1 MRLTRIGVL
10 VCLLLMVQTLFA
22 AIIGEERTVSLTLND
37 GLAGE
42 TVHSIMTDH
51 NGTTWIATNSGV
63 NAYNGKHL
71 HTFRI
76 YDNNRRMLVVDG
88 LCETRSKTIYAATNG
103 GLYRMQQGEASFERV
118 LADKVGAVVSL
129 LAVGDTIYIGSQQGF
144 QYYDGH
150 NLKHVDVS
158 PSRRG
163 LDNIVRQYV
172 EGADG
177 KIWFL
182 SRFDLNCFDPRSG
195 KLERYELSYQDQP
208 VILTQFASADDSLFI
223 ICSRDKGLFTCDL
236 RDRKLTPV
244 SGVGN
249 IVSTVQ
255 RSADGSICVATD
267 GAGAYRLE
275 VRGKGVE
282 VSERFN
288 TTGDNSHQLPSNGT
302 YCYYRDMNGVNWF
315 GFVRYGL
322 AYTYHCGDLF
332 RVAYAGDFTTDGM
345 NVRTYCRHD
354 QDAIIGTQNGFYHIN
369 TQTGM
374 SRYFTSEDLGGGHII
389 NAIVWYDDRFYIGT
403 FDGGLRIYDPQTQ
416 QLAIPTFLM
425 KLDKGSIGDLKVGPD
440 GRLWIGCTHGLVIVS
455 DGQVQQH
462 FTEQNSRIVGG
473 LILSITFDGEGNAW
487 LTGAKGCS
495 LYSVRSHEIV
505 DTNFPK
511 GFFNQEEWMRG
522 AQGHDG
528 LVFMRTGPKTF
539 YTNQDMTDFGELKLP
554 IAFYDKWC
562 RNMVDDM
569 KGHYLLA
576 TERGL
581 FRFDY
586 ALKEMQHFGYG
597 EGLRGNFI
605 NDMSIG
611 SDGRVWVATSQGLFW
626 TDADRLASWKKDNRY
641 HVSLFNI
648 RCGSD
653 LLSHA
658 EDYEANAKHRI
669 RLRWNMTSEVLQ
681 VEPLLMD
688 YAKQTGRLYEWR
700 LDGADWQT
708 VDAGDDIDVRGL
720 MLGQHKLEVRLA
732 GAQGTASTY
741 TITVMPSFWATFELV
756 LFIVAIALLWLW
768 WRFRKNT
775 KVLLSERD
783 EIEDAL
789 MESERESEALREE
802 LADLSLTSEKYQKVK
817 VDEEECADIVKRM
830 KEYLERER
838 VYTNA
843 DLKMK
848 DLADVLH
855 LSAPKL
861 SQVFNLYMGQNYY
874 DFINGYR
881 LEEFKRLVEDG
892 ETRRYTIT
900 ALSEQCGFKKSN
912 FFSTFRKVEGMTP
925 VEYLKKKGVKMT

>member
-1 MRLTRIGVL
+1 MKLTRIGVL

-42 TVHSIMTDH
+42 TVHRVMTDH

-76 YDNNRRMLVVDG
+76 YDENGRMLVVDG
-88 LCETRSKTIYAATNG
+88 LCETRSKAIYAATNG
-103 GLYRMQQGEASFERV
+103 GLYRMQQGEAHFERV

-129 LAVGDTIYIGSQQGF
+129 LAVGDTIYIGSQQGL
-144 QYYDGH
+144 QYYDGR
-150 NLKHVDVS
+150 NLKHIDVS

-172 EGADG
+172 KGAG
-177 KIWFL
+177 GLIWFL
-182 SRFDLNCFDPRSG
+182 SRFDLNSFEPRSG
-195 KLERYELSYQDQP
+195 KMERYELSYQDQA
-208 VILTQFASADDSLFI
+208 VILTQFAYAGDSLFVI
-223 ICSRDKGLFTCDL
+223 GSRDKGLFTYDL
-236 RDRKLTPV
+236 RDGQLMPV

-255 RSADGSICVATD
+255 QSADGSVCVATD

-275 VRGKGVE
+275 VRGKRLE
-282 VSERFN
+282 VIEQFN
-288 TTGDNSHQLPSNGT
+288 TMGDNSHQLPSNGT
-302 YCYYRDMNGVNWF
+302 YCYYRDPNGVNWF

-322 AYTYHCGDLF
+322 AYTYHCSDLF
-332 RVAYAGDFTTDGM
+332 QVAYAGDFTTDGL

-369 TQTGM
+369 TLTGK
-374 SRYFTSEDLGGGHII
+374 SRYFSSEDLSGGHIV
-389 NAIVWYDDRFYIGT
+389 NTVVWYNDRFYIGT
-403 FDGGLRIYDPQTQ
+403 FDGGLRIYDPKTQ
-416 QLAIPTFLM
+416 QLAIPTFSA
-425 KLDKGSIGDLKVGPD
+425 KLVGGSIGDLKVGPD

-473 LILSITFDGEGNAW
+473 LILSITFDREGNAW

-522 AQGHDG
+522 ASGHDG

-554 IAFYDKWC
+554 ITFYDKWC
-562 RNMVDDM
+562 RNMIDDM
-569 KGHYLLA
+569 QGNYLLA

-581 FRFDY
+581 FCFDY
-586 ALKEMQHFGYG
+586 DLKEMQHFGYG

-611 SDGRVWVATSQGLFW
+611 SDGRLWVATSQGLFW
-626 TDADRLASWKKDNRY
+626 TDTNRLASWKKDNRY
-641 HVSLFNI
+641 QVSLFNI

-653 LLSHA
+653 LLPHA
-658 EDYEANAKHRI
+658 EGYEANVEHRI
-669 RLRWNMTSEVLQ
+669 RLRWNMTSDVLQ
-681 VEPLLMD
+681 MEPVLMD
-688 YAKQTGRLYEWR
+688 YAKQTGRLYEWK
-700 LDGADWQT
+700 LDGADWQM
-708 VDAGDDIDVRGL
+708 VDDGDDIDVRGL

-732 GAQGTASTY
+732 GAPGTASTY
-741 TITVMPSFWATFELV
+741 TITVVPSFWAMFELV
-756 LFIVAIALLWLW
+756 LVIISLVALWLW
-768 WRFRKNT
+768 WRYRKYT
-775 KVLLSERD
+775 KEVISEHHLTEAALLE
-783 EIEDAL
+783 E
-789 MESERESEALREE
+789 MEE
-802 LADLSLTSEKYQKVK
+802 LQQTKEEIIAEDQKYQKVK
-817 VDEEECADIVKRM
+817 VDEDECAAIVKRM
-830 KEYLERER
+830 KEYLDRER

-843 DLKMK
+843 ELKMK

-861 SQVFNLYMGQNYY
+861 SQVFNLYLGQNYY

-881 LEEFKRLVEDG
+881 LDEFKRLVETG

-925 VEYLKKKGVKMT
+925 VEYLKKKGVTF